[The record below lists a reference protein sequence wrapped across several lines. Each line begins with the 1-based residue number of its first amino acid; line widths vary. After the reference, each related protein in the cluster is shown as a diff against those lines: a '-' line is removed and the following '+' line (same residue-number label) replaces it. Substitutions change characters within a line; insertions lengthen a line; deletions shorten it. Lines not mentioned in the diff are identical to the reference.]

1 MWESVIMSKAIEV
14 MRKYWKVFASVVV
27 LIVAAF
33 LFRRP
38 KTSASTTTG
47 EQKAAENT
55 REQAIKNQVDD
66 SKTVND
72 AVKDLNERKPET
84 NVKPPSEDDSM
95 DELVDR
101 YNKL

>member
-1 MWESVIMSKAIEV
+1 MSKAIE
-14 MRKYWKVFASVVV
+14 MLRKYWKVFASVIVLVV
-27 LIVAAF
+27 TAL

-38 KTSASTTTG
+38 KASSPITTG
-47 EQKAAENT
+47 EQKAADNT
-55 REQAIKNQVDD
+55 REQAIKNQVQD
-66 SKTVND
+66 SQTVND